1 MVRAAL
7 LADQRRIGRTPHHGD
22 SIAATQRRETDL
34 TLQQLADRRGLA
46 SSTLTTIEAGSIE
59 AFPSLV
65 RHSGEAFLHVMSGQV
80 TLHTEHDAPTVL
92 APGDSFYF
100 DSSMARACVSSGEER
115 RRSSGSVRAWWRRS
129 PARRPTA

>member
-22 SIAATQRRETDL
+22 SIAATLRRVADL
-34 TLQQLADRRGLA
+34 TLQQLADRCGLA

-65 RHSGEAFLHVMSGQV
+65 RHSGEAFLHVMWGQV
-80 TLHTEHDAPTVL
+80 MLHTEHDAPTVL
-92 APGDSFYF
+92 APRRQLLFRQQHG
-100 DSSMARACVSSGEER
+100 ARLRLLRRGAAQIHWICSRVVAPLSG
-115 RRSSGSVRAWWRRS
+115 
-129 PARRPTA
+129 